1 MMTKLALVAAGGAAG
16 AMLRFLVGHWITQA
30 APGLPLGTFVV
41 NVIGSFA
48 MGILAV
54 SLMER
59 PGAWVHFAPL
69 LMTGL
74 LGGFTTFSAFS
85 LDALY
90 LFERGRI
97 ALALSYVAGSVVLSI
112 TALALGLWLGRR
124 ILV

>member
-16 AMLRFLVGHWITQA
+16 AMLRFLVGHWVTQA
-30 APGLPLGTFVV
+30 APGLPLGTFFV

-69 LMTGL
+69 LMPGL
-74 LGGFTTFSAFS
+74 LGGFTTFSAFFVTTTTSSATSRWPRS
-85 LDALY
+85 LPAT
-90 LFERGRI
+90 
-97 ALALSYVAGSVVLSI
+97 SMKSCGSF
-112 TALALGLWLGRR
+112 RR
-124 ILV
+124 RQAKANHC